1 MKMDKKTIIAIVL
14 GIVAVGFV
22 LFQFRGVFSSRVK
35 RVASVAPEPKA
46 ASSAMRTSSAKAG
59 QEPLSAN
66 DYTSLVAK
74 MTESDITFKNRGFK
88 NPMTP
93 LIDES
98 QPESR
103 PSGPATKVVAPK
115 TEALAMGYTL
125 GGIVWS
131 GIDSLALVNDQ
142 VVGVGEKLEDGAIVT
157 QITRD
162 TVRFIRDG
170 NKYYLVL
177 REE

>member
-14 GIVAVGFV
+14 GIVAVGIV
-22 LFQFRGVFSSRVK
+22 LFQFKGVFSPGVK

-46 ASSAMRTSSAKAG
+46 ASSAMQTSSAKAG
-59 QEPLSAN
+59 QESLSVN
-66 DYTSLVAK
+66 DYTRLVAQ
-74 MTESDITFKNRGFK
+74 MTESDITFKNRGFR

-98 QPESR
+98 QRDAR

-125 GGIVWS
+125 EGIVW
-131 GIDSLALVNDQ
+131 GEIDSFALVNNQ
-142 VVGVGEKLEDGAIVT
+142 VVGVGEKLDDGALVT

-170 NKYYLVL
+170 NRYYLVL